1 MDMEGYAHIPETGG
15 AIVVSNHLGRLDAI
29 LGVLLTDRDDFIL
42 MIAEKYQKYAF
53 WRWWAKKVNALWLN
67 RYEADFHAMREVF
80 RRLNQGEILGLA
92 PEGTRSLTETLAEG
106 KPGAVYL
113 AAKTSLPLIPV
124 GVTGTEDR
132 VVKARLTHLKRLDIR
147 IRIGEPIYLPPMDR
161 KNRDAFLQQNTEEI
175 MCQIAAL
182 LPPEYRGFYAGYPRV
197 QEIIDAQEEM
207 AAAVL

>member
-1 MDMEGYAHIPETGG
+1 MEGYAHIPETGG